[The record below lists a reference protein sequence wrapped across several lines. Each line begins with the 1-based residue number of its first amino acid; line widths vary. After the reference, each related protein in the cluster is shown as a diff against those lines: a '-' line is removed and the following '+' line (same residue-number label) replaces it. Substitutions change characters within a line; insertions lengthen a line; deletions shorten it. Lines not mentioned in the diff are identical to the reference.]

1 MKGHGNQNE
10 IEIARIDADDEAA
23 LPAAGFQVSA
33 EAQCPL
39 ELVAGVLGRGNDL
52 SLGQAIQ
59 NMYIHFFGFT
69 EKTASNPTVATLIFL
84 SVLLTGL
91 GVYDNI
97 GQYAGAGS
105 AVPVTGFANSIASAA
120 IEHRSE
126 GLVLGV
132 GGNMFK
138 LAGSVIVF
146 GVVAAFVAGVI
157 KACITCSF
165 DGRAV
170 CVKQSTT
177 ETREP
182 PDLALRPERP
192 PAKLGG
198 RSRAEGRRR
207 ATGLLV

>member
-1 MKGHGNQNE
+1 MATKTK
-10 IEIARIDADDEAA
+10 
-23 LPAAGFQVSA
+23 SK
-33 EAQCPL
+33 
-39 ELVAGVLGRGNDL
+39 
-52 SLGQAIQ
+52 SLGSMQMTKQLYQQQASKYQPKRNVLLNSLRAFWVGGTICLLGQVIQ

-146 GVVAAFVAGVI
+146 GVMAAFVAGVL
-157 KACITCSF
+157 KSLYHMF
-165 DGRAV
+165 F
-170 CVKQSTT
+170 
-177 ETREP
+177 
-182 PDLALRPERP
+182 
-192 PAKLGG
+192 
-198 RSRAEGRRR
+198 
-207 ATGLLV
+207 

>member
-1 MKGHGNQNE
+1 MATKAKSNGSNQMTKQLYKQQ
-10 IEIARIDADDEAA
+10 AA
-23 LPAAGFQVSA
+23 KYQPKRN
-33 EAQCPL
+33 
-39 ELVAGVLGRGNDL
+39 VLLNSIRAFWVGGSICL
-52 SLGQAIQ
+52 LGQAIQ
-59 NMYIHFFGFT
+59 NIYINFFGFT

-126 GLVLGV
+126 GFVLGV

-146 GVVAAFVAGVI
+146 GVVAAFIAGII
-157 KACITCSF
+157 KTVWKMI
-165 DGRAV
+165 V
-170 CVKQSTT
+170 
-177 ETREP
+177 
-182 PDLALRPERP
+182 
-192 PAKLGG
+192 
-198 RSRAEGRRR
+198 
-207 ATGLLV
+207 

>member
-1 MKGHGNQNE
+1 MATKIKSDTMQMTKQLYRQQ
-10 IEIARIDADDEAA
+10 ASK
-23 LPAAGFQVSA
+23 FQ
-33 EAQCPL
+33 PKRN
-39 ELVAGVLGRGNDL
+39 VLLNSIRAFWVGGTICL
-52 SLGQAIQ
+52 LGQILQ
-59 NMYIHFFGFT
+59 NLYITFFDFT

-91 GVYDNI
+91 GIYDNI

-126 GLVLGV
+126 GFVLGV

-157 KACITCSF
+157 KS
-165 DGRAV
+165 
-170 CVKQSTT
+170 
-177 ETREP
+177 
-182 PDLALRPERP
+182 L
-192 PAKLGG
+192 LG
-198 RSRAEGRRR
+198 
-207 ATGLLV
+207 LV